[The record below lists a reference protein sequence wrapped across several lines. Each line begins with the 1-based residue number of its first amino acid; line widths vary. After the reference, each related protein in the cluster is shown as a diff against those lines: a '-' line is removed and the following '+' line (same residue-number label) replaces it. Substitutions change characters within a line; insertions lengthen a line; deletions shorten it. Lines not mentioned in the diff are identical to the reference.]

1 MLRNAARASAAPAS
15 SARREPH
22 ISHER
27 GCVAV
32 AEKYPHAAH
41 FHVAGAA
48 LRCVARVAA
57 TAATAAPSSGRGAS
71 QSSQN
76 RGKATTLLLNPHAPQ
91 CHIDASAAPPPG
103 RAETRARAA
112 KGAGA

>member
-22 ISHER
+22 ISHAR
-27 GCVAV
+27 GCIAV
-32 AEKYPHAAH
+32 AEKYPQPEH
-41 FHVAGAA
+41 FQVAGAA
-48 LRCVARVAA
+48 LRGIARAAA

-103 RAETRARAA
+103 RAA